1 MSQAE
6 ESASSRVRVDQFVSA
21 LGAIEVSCSNDPSV
35 ASIGAEGRQVTAGI
49 LPDLWGLPYVAAAG
63 GWPRWAPGLWYKV
76 AAITWLR

>member
-6 ESASSRVRVDQFVSA
+6 GSASSRVRVDQFVSA

-49 LPDLWGLPYVAAAG
+49 LPDL
-63 GWPRWAPGLWYKV
+63 
-76 AAITWLR
+76 